1 MSVETSAN
9 LHIGDGVT
17 TDVEKTSAS
26 ITIDN
31 TISAEAAVKFD
42 ADYASAELGVSAKTG
57 TIVEVEA
64 GLINNNI
71 VAAAS
76 YSDTTEVHATASG
89 NVGIEGVGIGGLVD
103 AYAKTGNEGSIS
115 MSVGQNGVSVGAE
128 GSIGNCVGVD
138 GSETIHLREA
148 SATVGAGVS
157 IGEHLEA
164 GGSGE
169 ATFKNGVATVGVT
182 GEIAAIVGIDVDVSV
197 SIDTNQIRKDSEKVA
212 NETVKVSNTVAN
224 ETVKVSN
231 TVASETVKVSNTV
244 ASETKN
250 ITKSVDNGFKKMGK
264 GIKNLFK

>member
-1 MSVETSAN
+1 MSVETSCN
-9 LHIGDGVT
+9 LHIGDGLT
-17 TDVEKTSAS
+17 TNVEETSAS

-31 TISAEAAVKFD
+31 TISAEAAVKFN

-64 GLINNNI
+64 GLIDNNI
-71 VAAAS
+71 VVAAS
-76 YSDTTEVHATASG
+76 YSDTTEVHATVG
-89 NVGIEGVGIGGLVD
+89 CEVGIEGVGIGGSVD

-182 GEIAAIVGIDVDVSV
+182 GEVAAIVGIDVDVSV

-231 TVASETVKVSNTV
+231 TIAN
-244 ASETKN
+244 ETKN
-250 ITKSVDNGFKKMGK
+250 ITKSVDNGLKKMGK
-264 GIKNLFK
+264 GIKKLFR